1 MNNYLL
7 QDTTDNVI
15 PLSIVKADNKLEA
28 LCKALEGIVKDEI
41 LTVEDIC
48 ENMGISIEEITN
60 IKTYE

>member
-1 MNNYLL
+1 MNKYLL
-7 QDTTDNVI
+7 QDATDNVI

-28 LCKALEGIVKDEI
+28 LLKALEGIVKDEI

>member
-7 QDTTDNVI
+7 QDITDNVI

-28 LCKALEGIVKDEI
+28 LLKVLKGIVRDEI

-48 ENMGISIEEITN
+48 EEIGISLEEFTN

>member
-7 QDTTDNVI
+7 QDITDNVI

-28 LCKALEGIVKDEI
+28 LLKALEGLLKDEI
-41 LTVEDIC
+41 LTIEDIC
-48 ENMGISIEEITN
+48 ESIGVSLEEITN

>member
-48 ENMGISIEEITN
+48 ENLGISLDKFDD

>member
-7 QDTTDNVI
+7 QDITDNVI

-28 LCKALEGIVKDEI
+28 LFKALEGLLKDEI
-41 LTVEDIC
+41 LTIEDIC
-48 ENMGISIEEITN
+48 ESIGISLEEITN

>member
-7 QDTTDNVI
+7 QDITDNVI

-28 LCKALEGIVKDEI
+28 LLKALEGLLKDEI
-41 LTVEDIC
+41 LTIEDIC
-48 ENMGISIEEITN
+48 ESIGISLEEITN